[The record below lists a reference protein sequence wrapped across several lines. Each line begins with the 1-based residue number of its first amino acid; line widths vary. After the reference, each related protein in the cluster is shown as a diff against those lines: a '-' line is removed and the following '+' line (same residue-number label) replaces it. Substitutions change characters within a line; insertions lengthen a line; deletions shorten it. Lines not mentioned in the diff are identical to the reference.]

1 MSLNIEIQRNT
12 PISNFNK
19 PNSSLNRRHLVGPVF
34 ICSLYILKFDV
45 YFEVRYTVKLI
56 FSPFRTQN
64 RAPKYTFYTRPFQGG
79 LLRDDRWYI
88 VVCVVVV
95 VLVLFCRVI
104 CSSCVSSLGSGWGV
118 FLLNS

>member
-1 MSLNIEIQRNT
+1 MAKPSTQYVCQAHSKMSLNIEIQRNT

-64 RAPKYTFYTRPFQGG
+64 RGPKYTFYTLCLIYEPK
-79 LLRDDRWYI
+79 
-88 VVCVVVV
+88 
-95 VLVLFCRVI
+95 
-104 CSSCVSSLGSGWGV
+104 
-118 FLLNS
+118 